1 MKISFPY
8 EKEHSKIF
16 GEIRRPVSVVSFWS
30 NKFSRY
36 ISISLIVDTGAD
48 YTLLPFSKAEDLG
61 INLKSECKIFNTLG
75 IGGVEKVYL
84 FPKLKMKLGEKE
96 IFIPVGF
103 LRRDDIPPLLGRY
116 KCLDNFSVLFSSF
129 NVSFQ

>member
-16 GEIRRPVSVVSFWS
+16 GEIRRPVSVASFWS
-30 NKFSRY
+30 NKFNRY
-36 ISISLIVDTGAD
+36 ISVSLIVDTGAD
-48 YTLLPFSKAEDLG
+48 YTLLPVSKAEDLG
-61 INLKSECKIFNTLG
+61 VDLKRDCKIFNTLG
-75 IGGVEKVYL
+75 IGGVEKVHL
-84 FPKLKMKLGEKE
+84 VPKLKMQLGGKE

-103 LRRDDIPPLLGRY
+103 LKRDDIPPLLGRY

-129 NVSFQ
+129 TVTFQ